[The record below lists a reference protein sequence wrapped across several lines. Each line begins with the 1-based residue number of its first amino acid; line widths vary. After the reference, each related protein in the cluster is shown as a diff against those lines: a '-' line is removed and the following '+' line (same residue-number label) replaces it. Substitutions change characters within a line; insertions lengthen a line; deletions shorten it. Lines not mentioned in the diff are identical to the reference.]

1 MELFSIDLDAYLH
14 VPGGCGELGPIP
26 GPGPTLLP
34 PFKLSKKSNCLS
46 VDLDGN
52 FLCVSDTT
60 SVVIWN
66 SKTGHFIR
74 QITIPKHYQTRE
86 DDPEAPWQ
94 GHTDFAFAEDGLVIV
109 HNKRNFPI
117 AADILLFW

>member
-1 MELFSIDLDAYLH
+1 MGFNIDLDADLH
-14 VPGGCGELGPIP
+14 ISSPGEFG
-26 GPGPTLLP
+26 LLP
-34 PFKLSKKSNCLS
+34 STGPLPFKLNKIYSLLS
-46 VDLDGN
+46 VDVEGD

-66 SKTGHFIR
+66 SKSGKFIR